1 MTILYMTDGD
11 DSYCG
16 ECVVMHRTVISHVT
30 DLKLLILCVNDTS
43 IKTNEMK
50 KKKKSKWKFKKYLD
64 LKVNENTINWT
75 MLGKLK
81 INLEQVYSLTYLY

>member
-1 MTILYMTDGD
+1 MGLKSTAQRTESVNRVSNAVTILYMTDGD

-50 KKKKSKWKFKKYLD
+50 KKKEIK
-64 LKVNENTINWT
+64 
-75 MLGKLK
+75 MK
-81 INLEQVYSLTYLY
+81 I